1 MLFNLSLKN
10 SDGSLD
16 LLIASG
22 SSWSNCISY
31 AEGTGKEIIGVSALI
46 YDNFILNNSS
56 LSGYY
61 QILLKNES
69 SPESSNTII
78 YDTFENV
85 STWAQSQSGY
95 VVTGLQFKKMSYITI

>member
-1 MLFNLSLKN
+1 MLFNVTLKN
-10 SDGSLD
+10 VDGSLD
-16 LLIASG
+16 LLIISG
-22 SSWSNCISY
+22 SSWSNCVSY
-31 AEGTGKEIIGVSALI
+31 VEGTEKQIVGISALI

-69 SPESSNTII
+69 APESSNTII

-85 STWAQSQSGY
+85 STWAQSQSGKE
-95 VVTGLQFKKMSYITI
+95 VTSCQFQKKSYIAI